1 MKPEDQLRSETIQPV
16 AAATET
22 VREQDK
28 IQLVL
33 AYLFPLIPFLT
44 VKDSEFVKWH
54 SKQGLAMVLGHIA
67 LAIVGSVLAFTC
79 IVPILT
85 LLASIGILVLEI
97 MGIVKSLKGERW
109 RAPVFGDLAD
119 KF

>member
-16 AAATET
+16 ASATET

-33 AYLFPLIPFLT
+33 AYLIPLIPFLT

-54 SKQGLAMVLGHIA
+54 SKQGLAMVLGHIG
-67 LAIVGSVLAFTC
+67 LAIVGSLLAFTC
-79 IVPILT
+79 IVPLIT
-85 LLASIGILVLEI
+85 LCCHIGLMVLGI
-97 MGIVKSLKGERW
+97 MGIMKSLKGERW
-109 RAPVFGDLAD
+109 RAPIFSGIAD